1 MSQTTLLSLFH
12 YQSAGAKIRAFV
24 RMGLPPLRNKKIPG
38 LQFWKPLGTGGGN
51 GFSLRPDFSTYGLL
65 TVFENELQAD
75 KFINST
81 LLKRYLNTSDSHSH
95 IQLHNI
101 QAHGKWSGHEP
112 FQKAVEHDPLK
123 PVCVLTRATIKPK
136 MILKFW
142 KNVPYVSSE
151 IETYEDCLFSKGVG
165 EWPVFMQATFSVWK
179 NTDAMKA
186 YAYKN
191 RGHHE
196 MIKKT
201 RELGWY
207 SEELFARF
215 HPFKQSG
222 NLIPPSQS

>member
-1 MSQTTLLSLFH
+1 MAQTTVLSLFH
-12 YQSAGAKIRAFV
+12 YRTLSAKLKAFV
-24 RMGLPPLRNKKIPG
+24 RMGFPPLRNNTIPG

-51 GFSLRPDFSTYGLL
+51 GFSLRPDFSTYGLI
-65 TVFENELQAD
+65 TVFENESQAE
-75 KFINST
+75 KFISST
-81 LLKRYLNTSDSHSH
+81 VLDRYLRTSDSYSH
-95 IQLHNI
+95 IHLHNI
-101 QAHGKWSGHEP
+101 QAHGKWSGREP
-112 FQKAVEHDPLK
+112 FQKTVDHDPQK
-123 PVCVLTRATIKPK
+123 TVCVLTRATIKP
-136 MILKFW
+136 MMALKFW

-151 IETYEDCLFSKGVG
+151 IESYEDCLFSKGVG

-222 NLIPPSQS
+222 DLIHVPQS

>member
-1 MSQTTLLSLFH
+1 
-12 YQSAGAKIRAFV
+12 
-24 RMGLPPLRNKKIPG
+24 MGFPPLRNNTIPG

-51 GFSLRPDFSTYGLL
+51 GFSLRPDFSTYGLI
-65 TVFENELQAD
+65 TVFENESQAE
-75 KFINST
+75 KFISST
-81 LLKRYLNTSDSHSH
+81 VLDRYLRTSDSYSH
-95 IQLHNI
+95 IHLHNI
-101 QAHGKWSGHEP
+101 QAHGKWSGREP
-112 FQKAVEHDPLK
+112 FQKTVDHDPQK
-123 PVCVLTRATIKPK
+123 TVCVLTRATIKP
-136 MILKFW
+136 MMALKFW

-151 IETYEDCLFSKGVG
+151 IESYEDCLFSKGVG

-222 NLIPPSQS
+222 DLIHVPQS

>member
-12 YQSAGAKIRAFV
+12 YQTAGAKILAFM
-24 RMGLPPLRNKKIPG
+24 RMGFPPLRSKTIPG

-65 TVFENELQAD
+65 TVFEDEIQAD
-75 KFINST
+75 KFIGSSI
-81 LLKRYLNTSDSHSH
+81 LKKYQKRSASHSH

-101 QAHGKWSGHEP
+101 QAHGKWSGREP
-112 FQKAVEHDPLK
+112 FQKAADHDPQK
-123 PVCVLTRATIKPK
+123 PVCVLTRATIKPT
-136 MILKFW
+136 MALKFW
-142 KNVPYVSSE
+142 KDVPLVSSE
-151 IETYEDCLFSKGVG
+151 IETFEDCYFSKGVG

-179 NTDAMKA
+179 NTEAMKA

-215 HPFKQSG
+215 HPVKQSG
-222 NLIPPSQS
+222 DLISTPQL